1 MFDLGAFSALAV
13 IRGDPGGGL
22 RLAVLTGRATAN
34 TNNPRGEEP
43 RALGFLSCPSLGVS
57 LGARPSLVLVVAL
70 LAVLLAA
77 LLATS

>member
-57 LGARPSLVLVVAL
+57 LGARPSLVLAVAL